1 MKIKSI
7 TAIIKF
13 FRQFKIGEIDY
24 TYNDIACEATG
35 NFKVSGIKEEL
46 KMNKQND
53 INSLTKR
60 VDSLETGMK
69 ELNNRVGSLETGMK
83 ELNNRVGSLENNVSS
98 LQNDVNCLS
107 NRVGSI
113 ETGMKELTEIVIN
126 GFAMISKR
134 LDKIDDVLE
143 RNNLH

>member
-24 TYNDIACEATG
+24 TYNDVACEATG

-60 VDSLETGMK
+60 V
-69 ELNNRVGSLETGMK
+69 
-83 ELNNRVGSLENNVSS
+83 
-98 LQNDVNCLS
+98 
-107 NRVGSI
+107 
-113 ETGMKELTEIVIN
+113 
-126 GFAMISKR
+126 
-134 LDKIDDVLE
+134 
-143 RNNLH
+143 